1 MRGQEVR
8 SADNTVVVPLDLR
21 LPQES
26 ESEKY
31 AAYMLGLSFPFP
43 LCSQECASSE
53 SCFSCHSLRIDEDG
67 GKISARFS
75 PSWRHWR
82 ACMQTRTASAQER
95 ILGGLSS
102 PVIRDVVGVR
112 SWYPLQD
119 GDEIDPEQQSQSL
132 VLRWALHHMLR
143 PRSCIYV
150 DVPRIHELAAAFL
163 GLFVGFHYTQ
173 LSPLKHLSFTQL
185 TWLRRFEQ
193 HHAARRLSSSQRGAL
208 CLHFQA
214 GRAWRPR
221 RGRRLSG
228 HRRPRCARW
237 LGRARCSRAS
247 GAGPARCGAGFAA
260 GCSLSRSRVGSS
272 AAKPAGN
279 EHSCPRSC
287 GSAAQLES
295 CGCRAGSWR
304 SKALPG
310 VSFWRR
316 GVSHASSVFGRC
328 CFHVLFWLAV
338 SWFRGTAPLWPQVT
352 QRWARM
358 TRTRR
363 SLRRCRKRWTPSWWT

>member
-53 SCFSCHSLRIDEDG
+53 SCFSCHSMRIDEDG

-75 PSWRHWR
+75 PSWRDWR

-132 VLRWALHHMLR
+132 VLRWALHHMLQ
-143 PRSCIYV
+143 PRSCIFV
-150 DVPRIHELAAAFL
+150 DVPRIHELVAAFL

-173 LSPLKHLSFTQL
+173 LSPLEHLSFTQL

-193 HHAARRLSSSQRGAL
+193 HHAARRLSSSQRRAERFAYISKLEEHGDLEEDDGSVDIEGHDVQDGLGEQDAL
-208 CLHFQA
+208 ERQERALHAVALDSLQDVLFREAEWARVLA
-214 GRAWRPR
+214 GRQSRTKETLTNLTDFCLSLGGVPQVQQGLSIRAQGAVGLR
-221 RGRRLSG
+221 RNWTHADAERALGAQKRYLEFLSG
-228 HRRPRCARW
+228 GAAYPMQAQFSVAVAFMCFSGSLSLGFVELPRCGHR
-237 LGRARCSRAS
+237 
-247 GAGPARCGAGFAA
+247 
-260 GCSLSRSRVGSS
+260 
-272 AAKPAGN
+272 
-279 EHSCPRSC
+279 
-287 GSAAQLES
+287 
-295 CGCRAGSWR
+295 
-304 SKALPG
+304 
-310 VSFWRR
+310 
-316 GVSHASSVFGRC
+316 
-328 CFHVLFWLAV
+328 
-338 SWFRGTAPLWPQVT
+338 
-352 QRWARM
+352 
-358 TRTRR
+358 
-363 SLRRCRKRWTPSWWT
+363 